1 VPQPSRIVLIGFM
14 GAGKST
20 VGPRVAELLGWTF
33 RDMDQVI
40 EERFGLSVPEI
51 FRLHGESVFRAEE
64 RRIAEEI
71 ARTPGLVVA
80 AGGGAFTFADTR
92 EALRAGAFTVWLRC
106 ELAQVLDR
114 IPLDGSRPLAPDRE
128 TIVRLYGERQP
139 SYRQADWV
147 VDTTTTGP
155 DVVAR
160 AVVEAF
166 LGRGAEGPGGARQR

>member
-1 VPQPSRIVLIGFM
+1 VTPERIVLIGFM

-20 VGPRVAELLGWTF
+20 IGPQVAQLLGWTF
-33 RDMDQVI
+33 RDMDHLI

-51 FRLHGESVFRAEE
+51 FRQHGESVFRAEE

-71 ARTPGLVVA
+71 GRTPRLVVA
-80 AGGGAFTFADTR
+80 AGGGAFTFPDTR
-92 EALRAGAFTVWLRC
+92 EALRAGAFTVWLSC
-106 ELAQVLDR
+106 ELAQILRR
-114 IPLDGSRPLAPDRE
+114 IPLDGSRPLAPDHE
-128 TIVRLYGERQP
+128 TIVRLYAERQP

-160 AVVEAF
+160 AVVDAF
-166 LGRGAEGPGGARQR
+166 LGRGADGPGSARQR